1 VNYAVAK
8 NVIVCAAAGNCL
20 PTVSVGPAIYP
31 NCIAVAGCNVD
42 DGPWSFSSRGAKV
55 AVTAPAENVWA
66 ARRTPGNAATAHR
79 SASQGT
85 SFAVAG
91 VAGIAA
97 LWLAFHGRERLLQR
111 YAGNAFLHHVFAQLL
126 RETARASNLLPAGE
140 FGSGIANAHAL
151 LTAALPDPGT
161 VVGPATVPELTVL
174 PQTEVVAAM
183 FGDADPNAVR
193 AEMTMLLGGDAA
205 VAADGM
211 AEIDTRANVWAP
223 ELIHILAE
231 DQAAYR
237 QFAANLRAIEGLDVT
252 PEAADATGL
261 DREISGDVGRLASR
275 GLRAVLRP

>member
-1 VNYAVAK
+1 
-8 NVIVCAAAGNCL
+8 
-20 PTVSVGPAIYP
+20 
-31 NCIAVAGCNVD
+31 
-42 DGPWSFSSRGAKV
+42 
-55 AVTAPAENVWA
+55 
-66 ARRTPGNAATAHR
+66 
-79 SASQGT
+79 
-85 SFAVAG
+85 
-91 VAGIAA
+91 
-97 LWLAFHGRERLLQR
+97 
-111 YAGNAFLHHVFAQLL
+111 
-126 RETARASNLLPAGE
+126 
-140 FGSGIANAHAL
+140 L

-193 AEMTMLLGGDAA
+193 AEMTRLLGGDAA

-237 QFAANLRAIEGLDVT
+237 QFAANLRAIEGLGVT